1 MKFKLRFQ
9 CLQIKLYGNIATLLC
24 FHTVCG
30 CLHAAEAGLN
40 AYRTEA
46 DGGPRQLVLLLCYK
60 LH

>member
-46 DGGPRQLVLLLCYK
+46 DGGPRQLVLLL
-60 LH
+60 